1 MDNNDLAI
9 IIPHLGQEAL
19 YRVLSSLTLQSD
31 KRFAI
36 YGFCL
41 RSEPGIKALF
51 EDYAEQIDLI
61 ICEVDGYPAADEP
74 PADRVSFFLR
84 PLGNERFVSF
94 SDGEAIYDRDC
105 IRAFHDRIRR
115 NDAADLF
122 RWEKNCCGAARLS
135 FGRYFRRFILGE
147 KDLPL
152 SQVIAR
158 KAALERI
165 FSANE
170 YFSLRQVAAELAA
183 TGGLVR
189 IPAEV
194 RHPEERQPDTDALV
208 QAAADRCSVIEWAEE
223 RFERAWPVGR
233 WQSLNRSADLF
244 TNLVPWVSKEEAR
257 KRFMA
262 LKMAEKAPG
271 LARTAFLLNSWGL

>member
-51 EDYAEQIDLI
+51 EDYAEQTDLI
-61 ICEVDGYPAADEP
+61 ICEVDAYPGADEP
-74 PADRVSFFLR
+74 LADRVSFFLR
-84 PLGNERFVSF
+84 PLGGERFVTF
-94 SDGEAIYDRDC
+94 SDGEAIYGRDC
-105 IRAFHDRIRR
+105 VRAFHERILRS
-115 NDAADLF
+115 DTADLF
-122 RWEKNCCGAARLS
+122 RWEKKRFGCARLP
-135 FGRYFRRFILGE
+135 FGRYFQRYILGG

-158 KAALERI
+158 RTTLERC
-165 FSANE
+165 FSENE
-170 YFSLRQVAAELAA
+170 YFSPRQVVAELAA
-183 TGGLVR
+183 ADGLVR
-189 IPAEV
+189 IPVAV
-194 RHPEERQPDTDALV
+194 VHPEDRTPDTEARV
-208 QAAADRCSVIEWAEE
+208 QDAADRCSVIEWAEE
-223 RFERAWPVGR
+223 RFERTWPVGR
-233 WQSLNRSADLF
+233 WRSLNRTADLF

-262 LKMAEKAPG
+262 LKMSEKAPG
-271 LARTAFLLNSWGL
+271 LARTAFVLNSWGL